1 MIIVILALVCWTIA
15 AICATIGFFSA
26 IKNKKKTAIVSFAI
40 GTIAVLTWVFGA
52 LYYF

>member
-26 IKNKKKTAIVSFAI
+26 IKNKKKTAIISFGI
-40 GTIAVLTWVFGA
+40 GTLAVLTWIFGA
-52 LYYF
+52 LFYF